1 MREMSRRIL
10 VAALV
15 VILAAFVAAPAAGA
29 AKTWKIGAILST
41 TGYYA
46 ALGGPERE
54 AITALAEIINKK
66 GGILGRKIEVIFE
79 DDEGV
84 PAKSAMLAKK
94 LIYQDKVIGILGPSF
109 TAGAMAAGPVCEQAG
124 IPMIFMT
131 PTKKVWVGKKYIFH
145 VTPSSN
151 LDAVVIAHWLAEK
164 LKVKRVALLHGP
176 SQYDQIVARLV
187 ARQVKKN
194 PKLTL
199 VAEEKWAKSDKDMTP
214 YLLKIRRKK
223 PDAIVIGGSAFG
235 PAVAVRNMRDL
246 KINIPII
253 CTSGT
258 AQGRFLELGGP
269 AVNGVYVTSRLVY
282 GNPLP
287 EEKLIFEVIR
297 KKYKVDPSSFHANG
311 WDAMLVMAEAIK
323 RGKGDPKKMR
333 DAIENLKNFKGA
345 IGTYNMSPKDHNGL
359 TTEAVVMLQ
368 IKNQTW
374 SVAK

>member
-1 MREMSRRIL
+1 MREVFRKCVVLIGVMSL
-10 VAALV
+10 AALC
-15 VILAAFVAAPAAGA
+15 LAPAAQA

-46 ALGGPERE
+46 ALGGPERD

-66 GGILGRKIEVIFE
+66 GGILGRKLQVIFE

-84 PAKSAMLAKK
+84 PAKTAMLVKK
-94 LIYQDKVIGILGPSF
+94 LIYQDKVIGILGPTF
-109 TAGAMAAGPVCEQAG
+109 TAGAMAAAPVCEQAK

-131 PTKKVWVGKKYIFH
+131 PTKKVWKNRKFIFH

-151 LDAVVIAHWLAEK
+151 LDAVVISRWLSDK
-164 LKVKRVALLHGP
+164 LKAKRVALLHGP
-176 SQYDQIVARLV
+176 SQYDMIVARLV

-199 VAEEKWAKSDKDMTP
+199 VAEEKWNKSDKDMTP

-246 KINIPII
+246 KMNIPII

-258 AQGRFLELGGP
+258 AQGRFLALGGS
-269 AVNGVYVTSRLVY
+269 AINGVYVTSRLVY

-287 EEKLIFEVIR
+287 EEKMIFEVIR

-311 WDAMLVMAEAIK
+311 WDALLVMAEAIK
-323 RGKGDPKKMR
+323 RGQGNPIKMR

-359 TTEAVVMLQ
+359 TTEVVVMLQ
-368 IKNQTW
+368 IKNQNW

>member
-1 MREMSRRIL
+1 MREVSQKILVAVL
-10 VAALV
+10 VAAL
-15 VILAAFVAAPAAGA
+15 AMFVAAPAARA

-46 ALGGPERE
+46 ALGGPERD

-66 GGILGRKIEVIFE
+66 GGILGRKIKVIFE

-94 LIYQDKVIGILGPSF
+94 LIYQDKVIGIIGPSF
-109 TAGAMAAGPVCEQAG
+109 TAGSMAAAPVCERAK

-131 PTKKVWVGKKYIFH
+131 PTKKVWKGKKFIFH

-151 LDAVVIAHWLAEK
+151 LDAVVIAHWLADK

-187 ARQVKKN
+187 ARQIKKN

-199 VAEEKWAKSDKDMTP
+199 VAQEKWSKGDKDMTP

-223 PDAIVIGGSAFG
+223 PQAIVIGGSAFG

-246 KINIPII
+246 KFNIPII

-258 AQGRFLELGGP
+258 AQRRFLELGGP

-282 GNPLP
+282 GHPLP
-287 EEKLIFEVIR
+287 EEKMIFKVIR
-297 KKYKVDPSSFHANG
+297 QKYKVEPSSFHANG
-311 WDAMLVMAEAIK
+311 WDALLVMAEAIK
-323 RGKGDPKKMR
+323 RGRGVPQKMR
-333 DAIENLKNFKGA
+333 DAIEHLKNFKGA
-345 IGTYNMSPKDHNGL
+345 IGTYNMSPTDHNGL
-359 TTEAVVMLQ
+359 TTEAVVMLK
-368 IKNQTW
+368 IKNQNW

>member
-1 MREMSRRIL
+1 MREVCRKLTVLM
-10 VAALV
+10 VALT
-15 VILAAFVAAPAAGA
+15 LAAFLAAPAAQA

-46 ALGGPERE
+46 ALGGPERD
-54 AITALAEIINKK
+54 AITALAGIINQR
-66 GGILGRKIEVIFE
+66 GGILGRKIQVIFE

-94 LIYQDKVIGILGPSF
+94 LIYQDKVIGIIGPSF
-109 TAGAMAAGPVCEQAG
+109 TAGAMAAGPVCEQAK
-124 IPMIFMT
+124 IPMVFMT
-131 PTKKVWVGKKYIFH
+131 PTKRVWKGKKYIFH

-151 LDAVVIAHWLAEK
+151 LDAVVIAHWLADR

-176 SQYDQIVARLV
+176 SQYDMIVARLV

-199 VAEEKWAKSDKDMTP
+199 VAEEKWSKGDKDMTP

-223 PDAIVIGGSAFG
+223 PQAIVIGGSAFG

-246 KINIPII
+246 KMNIPII

-258 AQGRFLELGGP
+258 AQRRFLELGGK

-287 EEKLIFEVIR
+287 EEKLIFQVIR
-297 KKYKVDPSSFHANG
+297 KMYKVDPSSFHANG

-323 RGKGDPKKMR
+323 RGRGNPVKMR
-333 DAIENLKNFKGA
+333 DAIEGLKNFKGA

-359 TTEAVVMLQ
+359 TTEAVVMLK
-368 IKNQTW
+368 IKNQNW